1 MALALRW
8 PSVVKSQ
15 LTVEVPALAE
25 RVNSE
30 ETQRPPLLRVVGCWE
45 TLSQQHSPWDCPG
58 PRWLLFH
65 SS

>member
-1 MALALRW
+1 MALALHW

-30 ETQRPPLLRVVGCWE
+30 ETQRPPLLRVAQPIG
-45 TLSQQHSPWDCPG
+45 LSWPQMAPVPQ
-58 PRWLLFH
+58 LLEH
-65 SS
+65 EPL